1 MKKRYSMIEIRFGAF
16 GLLVLVLAVSM
27 VGCGKQQFTTP
38 GDDGGMDLD
47 TDTDAD
53 TDADSDSDTDTD
65 ADTDTETDTETG
77 YKAKA
82 WRCLICDHLDVE
94 LAPPG
99 HNRDTPAVRL
109 WE

>member
-1 MKKRYSMIEIRFGAF
+1 MTGIRFGMF
-16 GLLVLVLAVSM
+16 GLPVLVLAISM
-27 VGCGKQQFTTP
+27 IGCGQQQFTTP

-53 TDADSDSDTDTD
+53 TDADSDSDTDSDTD
-65 ADTDTETDTETG
+65 ADTDSDTDTDTETG

-82 WRCLICDHLDVE
+82 WRCLICDDFGEE

-99 HNRDTPAVRL
+99 HNRDMPTMKL

>member
-1 MKKRYSMIEIRFGAF
+1 MEMRFGAF

-27 VGCGKQQFTTP
+27 VGCGKQQFSTP
-38 GDDGGMDLD
+38 CESD
-47 TDTDAD
+47 TDTDTDTDGDADTDTDGDTDSDTDADAD
-53 TDADSDSDTDTD
+53 TDAD
-65 ADTDTETDTETG
+65 TDTETG